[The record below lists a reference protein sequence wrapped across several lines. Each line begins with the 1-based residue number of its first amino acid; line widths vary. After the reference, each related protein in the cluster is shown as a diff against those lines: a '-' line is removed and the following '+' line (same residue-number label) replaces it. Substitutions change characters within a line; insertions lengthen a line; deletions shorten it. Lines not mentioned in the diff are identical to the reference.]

1 MPVWWISRTF
11 RVMQKRVI
19 LWAMCT
25 MAWMSVESAWAQ
37 ATVVDA
43 PDTIV
48 VALDTLSAGGAV
60 EAHWD
65 VANETEA
72 PLMLMVTRTFID
84 TVSPFNYPYSSE
96 EPGAYERFCW
106 GPTCFNY
113 GTDSSPS
120 NEAFFVTLQ
129 PGQST
134 STFRS
139 DYYPNGLEG
148 STTLQYCFHP
158 EGEPLGG
165 ACHSITFTAVAT
177 ANVTPIE
184 KQATRLVSLSPN
196 PASEDIL
203 VRFEQA
209 AGGVL
214 EFRNL
219 VGQVIRTEAVFGGVS
234 SQRVSVADLADGIWL
249 VTYKVDGVA
258 LSTKRLVIR

>member
-1 MPVWWISRTF
+1 MKGILRTF
-11 RVMQKRVI
+11 TFMQKRAI
-19 LWAMCT
+19 I
-25 MAWMSVESAWAQ
+25 WMLSALGWVSAQGVHAQ
-37 ATVVDA
+37 ATVLNA
-43 PDTIV
+43 PDTIM

-65 VANETEA
+65 VANETDA
-72 PLMLMVTRTFID
+72 PLTLMVTRTFLD
-84 TVSPFNYPYSSE
+84 TVSPFNYPYSSG

-113 GTDSSPS
+113 GTDSSPT

-134 STFRS
+134 NTFRS

-148 STTLQYCFHP
+148 STTLQYCFHA

-184 KQATRLVSLSPN
+184 KPATRLVSLSPN
-196 PASEDIL
+196 PATEDIL

-219 VGQVIRTEAVFGGVS
+219 VGQVIRTEAVFGGVG
-234 SQRVSVADLADGIWL
+234 SQRVSVADLADGVWL

-258 LSTKRLVIR
+258 VSTKRLVIR

>member
-1 MPVWWISRTF
+1 MTGILLIFTF
-11 RVMQKRVI
+11 MQKRAIIWMLSVFG
-19 LWAMCT
+19 WAT
-25 MAWMSVESAWAQ
+25 TQGVNAQ
-37 ATVVDA
+37 ATVLNA
-43 PDTIV
+43 PDTIM
-48 VALDTLSAGGAV
+48 VALDTLTAGGAV

-65 VANETEA
+65 VANETDA
-72 PLMLMVTRTFID
+72 SMMLMVTRTFLD
-84 TVSPFNYPYSSE
+84 TVSPFNYPYSSG

-113 GTDSSPS
+113 GTDSSPT

-165 ACHSITFTAVAT
+165 ACHSITFTAVA
-177 ANVTPIE
+177 AASVAPIE
-184 KQATRLVSLSPN
+184 KQPTRLVSLSPN
-196 PASEDIL
+196 PASEEVL
-203 VRFEQA
+203 VLFEQA

-234 SQRVSVADLADGIWL
+234 AQRVSVADLADGIWL

-258 LSTKRLVIR
+258 VSTKRLVIR